1 MKRIGST
8 SKASHLF
15 IVLTAFCWV
24 GCVESTNQTDQDQ
37 SGEEISVNGEN
48 AATGSIIKLEGEIFS
63 VPSPVQ
69 TAILVRKSSLPYD
82 EELLNPNNNEQ
93 KYVNRF
99 QKALNLGV
107 YGADLAYL
115 SNFNNSQLKLNYFKT
130 VEQLA
135 SDLNIR
141 EHINQDLLDRFASNV
156 DNPDS
161 LHVLNAELFRSADR
175 YLKESQEN
183 EIASL
188 ILVGGWVEGMHIAAK
203 SATEMELFRKRV
215 GEQRLSVSSM
225 VNLLKNYDNPQVQ
238 QLRQK
243 FIELQA
249 AYEGVT
255 NSYSYVKP
263 ITDATEKVTYINS
276 KSSVE
281 MSDEQLA
288 KITKEVESLRNFII
302 Q

>member
-8 SKASHLF
+8 SKATHLF
-15 IVLTAFCWV
+15 VVLITLCWL
-24 GCVESTNQTDQDQ
+24 GCVESPSSDDKNDQ
-37 SGEEISVNGEN
+37 GEDISVNGDN

-63 VPSPVQ
+63 IPSPVQ
-69 TAILVRKSSLPYD
+69 TAILVRKSNLPYN
-82 EELLNPNNNEQ
+82 EELLNPNSNEQ

-130 VEQLA
+130 VEQLS

-188 ILVGGWVEGMHIAAK
+188 ILVGGWVEGMHIAVK

-215 GEQRLSVSSM
+215 GEQQLSVSSM
-225 VNLLKNYDNPQVQ
+225 VNLLKNYDSPQVQ

-243 FIELQA
+243 FIDLQS
-249 AYEGVT
+249 AYEGLSS
-255 NSYSYVKP
+255 SYTYVKP
-263 ITDATEKVTYINS
+263 ITDAAERVTYVNS

-288 KITKEVESLRNFII
+288 RITKEVESLRNFII